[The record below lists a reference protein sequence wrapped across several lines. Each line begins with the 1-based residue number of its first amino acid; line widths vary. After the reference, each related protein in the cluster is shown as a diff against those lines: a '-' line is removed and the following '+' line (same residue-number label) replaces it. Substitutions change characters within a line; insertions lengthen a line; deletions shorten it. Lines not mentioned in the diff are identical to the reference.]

1 MNRPWYPQRRRFRP
15 PRVSLLKEGKFLAKC
30 ALITIAV
37 ASHLHGQR
45 STSKLAETP
54 PATDTSVKQAGA
66 VPTETAIFTD
76 MAEGVGIDFVHF
88 NGMSGQYYYC
98 EPVGSGAAM
107 FDYDNDGDLDI
118 YIVQGNML
126 GEGKT
131 LEDASFPPRGPLP
144 PKDRLYRNELFS
156 KRGSSGELRFTDVT
170 ERSRIDA
177 RRYGMGVTAG
187 DWNNDGW
194 IDLYVTNFGPNQMWR
209 NNGDGTFADVTR
221 QTGTDDQ
228 RWSISAAFLDFDRDG
243 WLDLYVGNYVDF
255 SFTNRKKCF
264 SEGGRR
270 DYCGPRGFNPVP
282 ERLFRNR
289 RDGTFEDVSA
299 KSQIA
304 AEHNGSLGV
313 VAADFDADGWADL
326 YVTND
331 GRPNHLWMN
340 QGDGSFKNEAM
351 LAGCAL
357 NADGKPEA
365 SMGVDAGDYDN
376 DGDEDLFMTHL
387 NGEKN
392 TLYVN
397 DGNGWFDDLSY
408 RTRLGAP
415 SLPYTA
421 FGMAFFDYDNDG
433 WLDILAVNG
442 EVKTLE
448 ALARAKDPY
457 PLHQPNQLFRNLG
470 NARFEEVTNEAGSV
484 FELSEVSRG
493 AAFGDVDNDG
503 DTDVL
508 VVNNNGRARLLI
520 NHVGNRNHWL
530 GLRLVD
536 KTANRDMVGTRVA
549 VIRSKGPTLWRR
561 ARADGS
567 YASANDPRVLVGLG
581 DSTAVTAVRAHW
593 PDGRVEEWAD
603 VTVDRYTTLRQGSGK
618 VVR

>member
-1 MNRPWYPQRRRFRP
+1 MQHARNPE
-15 PRVSLLKEGKFLAKC
+15 PRTSEPRAIGPFLIGKLLAKC
-30 ALITIAV
+30 TLITMLS
-37 ASHLHGQR
+37 ASHLHSQG

-54 PATDTSVKQAGA
+54 PGTDTSSEQGGA

-76 MAEGVGIDFVHF
+76 MAEDVGVDFVHF

-126 GEGKT
+126 GRGKKVT
-131 LEDASFPPRGPLP
+131 DALFPPRGPLP
-144 PKDRLYRNELFS
+144 PKDRLYRNELVGKS
-156 KRGSSGELRFTDVT
+156 GSAAKLRFTDVT
-170 ERSRIDA
+170 EKSHIDA
-177 RRYGMGVTAG
+177 GGYGMGVAAG
-187 DWNNDGW
+187 DWNNDGR

-221 QTGTDDQ
+221 ETGTDDQ

-270 DYCGPRGFNPVP
+270 DYCGPLGFNPVP

-289 RDGTFEDVSA
+289 GDGTFEDVSA

-313 VAADFDADGWADL
+313 VAADFNADGWVDL

-376 DGDEDLFMTHL
+376 DGDDDLFMTHL

-408 RTRLGAP
+408 RARLGAP

-442 EVKTLE
+442 EVTTLE
-448 ALARAKDPY
+448 ALARVKDPY

-470 NARFEEVTNEAGSV
+470 NGQFEEVKNKAGSV
-484 FELSEVSRG
+484 LTLSEVSRG

-536 KTANRDMVGTRVA
+536 KTGKHDMLGTRVA

-581 DSTAVTAVRAHW
+581 DSTDVTAVRAHW
-593 PDGRVEEWAD
+593 PNGRVEQWTD
-603 VTVDRYTTLRQGSGK
+603 ITVDRYTTLREGSGK
-618 VVR
+618 VVE